1 MERGVNEAFQELLT
15 LDGRDDAEDD
25 DDDDTSS
32 RISSRSSVL
41 PSYSSSSRN
50 RNASDIAVPDNT
62 LGP

>member
-1 MERGVNEAFQELLT
+1 MERGVIEAFQLLT
-15 LDGRDDAEDD
+15 LDGRDAEDD
-25 DDDDTSS
+25 DDDDTSL

-41 PSYSSSSRN
+41 SSYSSSSRN